1 MKVFGQAIAKMEKLP
16 NEARMME
23 TTTGVRVKSLVIES

>member
-1 MKVFGQAIAKMEKLP
+1 MKVFGKAIAKMEKLP

-23 TTTGVRVKSLVIES
+23 TTTGVSEEFVIES

>member
-1 MKVFGQAIAKMEKLP
+1 MKVFGQAIERMEKLP

-23 TTTGVRVKSLVIES
+23 TTGFRVKNLVIKS